1 MPRTE
6 KGEEVIVE
14 ISVDELLKSIDMDDA
29 TIREELTAV
38 IIDKFGL
45 PPSEEL
51 LGRVEEQIREHVRSE
66 LEKRGLPT
74 EEWLIQLL
82 YKLHVHMEYVLMA
95 KVSNI

>member
-1 MPRTE
+1 MPR
-6 KGEEVIVE
+6 KRREVSVE

-38 IIDKFGL
+38 IIDEYGL

-51 LGRVEEQIREHVRSE
+51 LGRVEEEIRERIRSE
-66 LEKRGLPT
+66 VEKRGLPT
-74 EEWLIQLL
+74 EEWLIKAL
-82 YKLHVHMEYVLMA
+82 YNLRVHMQYVLMA